1 MTQATPQTDKKIDIT
16 GVIHVN
22 ELQGGEAVGVKVAHM
37 VVNNYYSDRGK
48 TSDGKTRKGAEAH
61 LLCDRTD
68 QSSEFRKTLIQSYT
82 KDLHQK
88 AHFFLV
94 TGARKDCLKSFVRR
108 LVNHE
113 IKQVL
118 VKQDK
123 QEIEVASE
131 NISWERSHE
140 KSLDDWL
147 DLVHDKFGSGNLFTF
162 PIEERF
168 PRFQQNLQAYD
179 LVVIRHHLRAEEW
192 RESSCQLAKE
202 YIKLFDTLETNETSK
217 NRVPHFVVIFVVEK
231 SAGFGGFAPFDTQ
244 DKVVRQLLEAFQSC
258 DNKQGKLN
266 HRRISAL
273 PLVTKTDVDDTIG
286 DSNPDDW
293 DPDIE
298 DQTKKV
304 FRFGR
309 KMASMEQ
316 VYTEIF
322 KKMDT
327 D

>member
-1 MTQATPQTDKKIDIT
+1 MTQATPQTDKKIEIDAKVSI
-16 GVIHVN
+16 
-22 ELQGGEAVGVKVAHM
+22 QAVEGAADVAAVKVAHM
-37 VVNNYYSDRGK
+37 VVNNNYFANGK
-48 TSDGKTRKGAEAH
+48 TPDGKTRKGAEAH
-61 LLCDRTD
+61 LLCDRTTPS
-68 QSSEFRKTLIQSYT
+68 QEFRQTLIQSYS

-123 QEIEVASE
+123 EEIAVVSE
-131 NISWERSHE
+131 NIPWARSHE

-147 DLVHDKFGSGNLFTF
+147 DLVHAKFGSSNLFTF
-162 PIEERF
+162 PIKERF
-168 PRFQQNLQAYD
+168 PRFQQNMKDYD
-179 LVVIRHHLRAEEW
+179 LVVIRHHLRVEEW
-192 RESSCQLAKE
+192 RESSSQLAKD
-202 YIKLFDTLETNETSK
+202 YIEQFDSLETNETATHK
-217 NRVPHFVVIFVVEK
+217 VPHFVVIFVVEK
-231 SAGFGGFAPFDTQ
+231 SSGIAGFAPFDNH
-244 DKVVRQLLEAFQSC
+244 DNVVRQLLGAFQSC
-258 DNKQGKLN
+258 DKKEKLN

-273 PLVTKTDVDDTIG
+273 PLVSKTDVDDTIG

-298 DQTKKV
+298 NQTKKV

-309 KMASMEQ
+309 KLASMEQ
-316 VYTEIF
+316 VYVEIF

>member
-1 MTQATPQTDKKIDIT
+1 MTQATPHSDKK
-16 GVIHVN
+16 V
-22 ELQGGEAVGVKVAHM
+22 ELKVDLDVQDMTGGEAVGVKVAHM
-37 VVNNYYSDRGK
+37 VVNNYYSTSGK
-48 TSDGKTRKGAEAH
+48 SPDGKTRKGHEAH

-68 QSSEFRKTLIQSYT
+68 QSQEFRKTLIQSYS

-118 VKQDK
+118 VKTDK

-131 NISWERSHE
+131 SIPWERSHE

-147 DLVHDKFGSGNLFTF
+147 DLVQAKFGSSNLFTF
-162 PIEERF
+162 PVRERF
-168 PRFQQNLQAYD
+168 PRFQQNMQAYD
-179 LVVIRHHLRAEEW
+179 LVFIRHHMRAEEW
-192 RESSCQLAKE
+192 LDSSSQLAKK
-202 YIKLFDTLETNETSK
+202 YIDLFDSLETNKTATHK
-217 NRVPHFVVIFVVEK
+217 VPHFVVIFVVEK
-231 SAGFGGFAPFDTQ
+231 STGIAGFAPFDKH
-244 DKVVRQLLEAFQSC
+244 DKVVRQLLDAFQAC
-258 DNKQGKLN
+258 LGEKGKLN
-266 HRRISAL
+266 HRRISPL

-298 DQTKKV
+298 QRTKAIYG
-304 FRFGR
+304 FGR
-309 KMASMEQ
+309 KLASMEE
-316 VYTEIF
+316 VYTKIF
-322 KKMDT
+322 KQMDK